1 MTPSRAA
8 RRAANRAAHATRR
21 AEELAAWAD
30 AAAARRAAN
39 RAAHAASRTA
49 RVERAGE
56 PEAAI
61 PEALSA
67 RRPVSLIPFLSSI
80 GGLKPCPDLAH
91 MGVGGKGR
99 LFGALLRANGKALD
113 VAANDVAEAGYLPAD
128 PYASDLLDA
137 IADELAGFPSYST
150 RDTGDVAAWREAEM
164 HNAARERAIE
174 TGCPF

>member
-1 MTPSRAA
+1 MKLTHAERRAANKAAHAA
-8 RRAANRAAHATRR
+8 RRA
-21 AEELAAWAD
+21 EEIAAWAD
-30 AAAARRAAN
+30 ATAARRAAN
-39 RAAHAASRTA
+39 RAAHAATRAA
-49 RVERAGE
+49 RLE
-56 PEAAI
+56 PKVDAEIPAAI
-61 PEALSA
+61 RAN
-67 RRPVSLIPFLSSI
+67 RPMSLIPFLSSI

-99 LFGALLRANGKALD
+99 LFGALLRAGGRALD
-113 VAANDVAEAGYLPAD
+113 VAANEAADAGYLPSD

-137 IADELAGFPSYST
+137 IADELAGFPSFSN

>member
-1 MTPSRAA
+1 MKLTHAE
-8 RRAANRAAHATRR
+8 RRAANKAAHAARR

-30 AAAARRAAN
+30 ATAARRAAN
-39 RAAHAASRTA
+39 RAAHAATRAA
-49 RVERAGE
+49 RLE
-56 PEAAI
+56 PKVDAEIPAAI
-61 PEALSA
+61 RAN
-67 RRPVSLIPFLSSI
+67 RPMSLIPFLASI

-99 LFGALLRANGKALD
+99 LFGALLRAGGRALD
-113 VAANDVAEAGYLPAD
+113 VAANEAADAGYLPAD